1 MDTRDATTCHLM
13 AEEGLFTGL
22 GSGLRHHL
30 LVVHQLLADLA
41 GIEAVQAAV
50 AFGGP
55 AGVLGLEAV
64 VDEAPLVAWI
74 QPGTG
79 NAEPRSESA
88 FVIIHGDGSTQG
100 AGALC
105 S

>member
-1 MDTRDATTCHLM
+1 M
-13 AEEGLFTGL
+13 
-22 GSGLRHHL
+22 
-30 LVVHQLLADLA
+30 VHQLLADLA
-41 GIEAVQAAV
+41 GVEAVQAAV

-79 NAEPRSESA
+79 KAEPQVRASLCYHTWGL
-88 FVIIHGDGSTQG
+88 FNTRHG
-100 AGALC
+100 C
-105 S
+105 RNNI